1 MISKESALS
10 IRLKKDLE
18 KKSDI
23 GTDETLKNIQMVNLW
38 PQTNKVTSV
47 HNANIS

>member
-10 IRLKKDLE
+10 IRLKKDIE

-23 GTDETLKNIQMVNLW
+23 GADETLKNIQMGPFTLCSEFYGRD
-38 PQTNKVTSV
+38 KYC
-47 HNANIS
+47 